1 MKKAALLL
9 DGALCALSGLFYL
22 VNRFLLS
29 PALAGTAAGWFLSCY
44 ANDVIAGLAICAWA
58 DLHLRRGR
66 LPPLR
71 SWRQTVPLL
80 LLCGLVWEVLAP
92 FWKAGAVLDPW
103 DFLAYQAG
111 GGLFLLLPRPAPT
124 RP

>member
-1 MKKAALLL
+1 ML

-44 ANDVIAGLAICAWA
+44 ANDVFAGLAICAWT
-58 DLHLRRGR
+58 DLLLRWGR
-66 LPPLR
+66 LAPLR
-71 SWRQTVPLL
+71 PWRQTVPLL
-80 LLCGLVWEVLAP
+80 LFCGLVWEVLAP
-92 FWKAGAVLDPW
+92 LWKAEAVFDPW

-111 GGLFLLLPRPAPT
+111 GLLWLACRRLLPAGT
-124 RP
+124 TA